1 MPHWPMETPKRTR
14 LKMMEMLTLTMM
26 IQRWR
31 ARLGIRRKKNAI
43 ESLKKHWLRR
53 YNAIPMMLSYLN
65 WLATWTSN
73 EPEKGKGLTY
83 LSELDY
89 RLESFMI
96 LC

>member
-1 MPHWPMETPKRTR
+1 METPRRTR

-31 ARLGIRRKKNAI
+31 ARLGIRRKKKAM

-53 YNAIPMMLSYLN
+53 YNAIPMMLSCLN
-65 WLATWTSN
+65 WLALWTSN
-73 EPEKGKGLTY
+73 EPGEGRGLTY
-83 LSELDY
+83 FSELDY